1 MKGFSKTMV
10 DNYFDNRYIVRMRL
24 KILRII
30 SLIVLLAVVSMVTG
44 LGTTASAAH
53 AVKIEKSSRD
63 DGKQNDGEK
72 CPADERQQCPTPC
85 DSSFCPLFACMVA
98 DIASPIALL
107 VAHLEDSSFFSF
119 ISTYIPDPFIKSIF
133 HPPALA

>member
-1 MKGFSKTMV
+1 MHSKT
-10 DNYFDNRYIVRMRL
+10 I
-24 KILRII
+24 RII
-30 SLIVLLAVVSMVTG
+30 SLIVLLAVVSLVTG

-72 CPADERQQCPTPC
+72 CPGDEGPQCPTPC
-85 DSSFCPLFACMVA
+85 DSSFCPIFTCMVA
-98 DIASPIALL
+98 DIPSPIAQL
-107 VAHLEDSSFFSF
+107 VAPLQDVSFSTFTP
-119 ISTYIPDPFIKSIF
+119 TYIPDPFITSIF

>member
-1 MKGFSKTMV
+1 MRSKA
-10 DNYFDNRYIVRMRL
+10 I
-24 KILRII
+24 RII

-85 DSSFCPLFACMVA
+85 DSSLCPIFACMVA
-98 DIASPIALL
+98 NIASPIALL
-107 VAHLEDSSFFSF
+107 VAPLQDPFFFSF
-119 ISTYIPDPFIKSIF
+119 IPKHIPDPFITSIF
-133 HPPALA
+133 HPPSLA